1 MRILAVD
8 DDELIRDLLVAV
20 LASLGR
26 DDVVL
31 APSGQAAIEML
42 KISAQ
47 QHAQPFDCIFLDIN
61 MPGMDGIEACG
72 YIRKLPQYSHT
83 PIIMLTA
90 MSDRDFIDRAFTAG
104 ATDYVTKPFDIL
116 ELETRLNLAERLRDE
131 IELRRAQQRS
141 APAHYDLAETF
152 SAPGMGLA
160 DDIGGFLVSDAFENY
175 ISSLS
180 KKHFYT
186 LGLWG
191 VRVENIR
198 PIHRKLSP
206 EDFSNMILL
215 IARAISVC
223 FVAKNRFFTYA
234 GSGIFICTHN
244 RGADPIAKDLDAQ
257 VQVRA
262 AMQPSNETY
271 EVPRV
276 LAGAIKP
283 PGIFSTPGE
292 ALFLPAVVNGIAN
305 EQPTAIADSSEDA
318 QVLLRENLITK
329 PRRGVAQIQKI
340 STALSRKAALW

>member
-1 MRILAVD
+1 MPFGRRGIAVRILAVD

-90 MSDRDFIDRAFTAG
+90 MSDRDFIDQAFTAG
-104 ATDYVTKPFDIL
+104 ATDYVTKPFDML

-131 IELRRAQQRS
+131 IEQRRAQQQS

-191 VRVENIR
+191 GVRVENIR

-206 EDFSNMILL
+206 ED
-215 IARAISVC
+215 
-223 FVAKNRFFTYA
+223 
-234 GSGIFICTHN
+234 
-244 RGADPIAKDLDAQ
+244 
-257 VQVRA
+257 
-262 AMQPSNETY
+262 
-271 EVPRV
+271 
-276 LAGAIKP
+276 
-283 PGIFSTPGE
+283 FSTPGE

-305 EQPTAIADSSEDA
+305 EQPTAIAASSEDA

-340 STALSRKAALW
+340 STALGRKAALW